1 LSVRDLFFYALCA
14 AMLALAGVTVL
25 ARNLF
30 RASLGLL
37 GVLLGTAALFLLL
50 RAEMSALVQIMVYI
64 GGILIFVLYAVLL
77 TSELGGRMTGPSPAK
92 IAMALAAAV
101 AAFAYLGRLAWS
113 VALAGGIGPGPSAA
127 TFAAPLATPLAAPLA
142 APIAALKPL
151 GARLLDPG
159 QGGFLLP
166 FELVS
171 ALLLAALV
179 GAIAIARGGRA
190 GPHGVGGPGVGGVGG
205 ELGRPQAEGPAGEAA
220 IGPGGSR

>member
-1 LSVRDLFFYALCA
+1 VRDLFFYALCA
-14 AMLALAGVTVL
+14 AMLGLAAVTVLARNLFRASLGLLL

-50 RAEMSALVQIMVYI
+50 KAEMSALVQVMVYI

-77 TSELGGRMTGPSPAK
+77 TSELGGRMSGPSPAK
-92 IAMALAAAV
+92 VAMAAAAAV
-101 AAFAYLGRLAWS
+101 ASFAYLGRLAWS
-113 VALAGGIGPGPSAA
+113 AASPNEHDTLAV
-127 TFAAPLATPLAAPLA
+127 A

-159 QGGFLLP
+159 PGGFLVP
-166 FELVS
+166 FELIS

-179 GAIAIARGGRA
+179 GAIAVARA
-190 GPHGVGGPGVGGVGG
+190 GRPGRTEGTGRTGGARI
-205 ELGRPQAEGPAGEAA
+205 GRPQTGQ
-220 IGPGGSR
+220 PGGGPL

>member
-1 LSVRDLFFYALCA
+1 VRDLFFYALCA
-14 AMLALAGVTVL
+14 GMLAMGAVTVL

-50 RAEMSALVQIMVYI
+50 RAEMPALVQVMVYI

-77 TSELGGRMTGPSPAK
+77 TSELGGRMPGPSPAK
-92 IAMALAAAV
+92 IGIAIIAAV
-101 AAFAYLGRLAWS
+101 AAFAWLGRLAWS
-113 VALAGGIGPGPSAA
+113 TASPRAGAGSPAVSLAAEGPGTAVSAA
-127 TFAAPLATPLAAPLA
+127 AHGPAGALDPAAG

-159 QGGFLLP
+159 PGGFLVP
-166 FELVS
+166 FELIS

-190 GPHGVGGPGVGGVGG
+190 PRPVREAGPAAAGAGGP
-205 ELGRPQAEGPAGEAA
+205 R
-220 IGPGGSR
+220 

>member
-1 LSVRDLFFYALCA
+1 MRDLFFYALCA
-14 AMLALAGVTVL
+14 AMLSMAAVTVL

-50 RAEMSALVQIMVYI
+50 RAEMPALVQIMVYI

-77 TSELGGRMTGPSPAK
+77 TSELGGRMPGPSPAK
-92 IAMALAAAV
+92 IGIAVIAAV
-101 AAFAYLGRLAWS
+101 AAFAWLGRLAWS
-113 VALAGGIGPGPSAA
+113 TASPRAGAGYPAVSLAAEGPGSAA
-127 TFAAPLATPLAAPLA
+127 SSATQGSAGTVGPAGS
-142 APIAALKPL
+142 PIAALKPL

-159 QGGFLLP
+159 PGGFLVS
-166 FELVS
+166 FELIS

-190 GPHGVGGPGVGGVGG
+190 PRAVP
-205 ELGRPQAEGPAGEAA
+205 EAGRAA
-220 IGPGGSR
+220 ARAGGSP

>member
-1 LSVRDLFFYALCA
+1 VRDLFFYVLCA
-14 AMLALAGVTVL
+14 AMLALAAVTVL

-50 RAEMSALVQIMVYI
+50 GAEMPALVQIMVYI

-77 TSELGGRMTGPSPAK
+77 TSELGGKMAGPSPAK
-92 IAMALAAAV
+92 IAMALISAV

-113 VALAGGIGPGPSAA
+113 AALPGRPESGLI
-127 TFAAPLATPLAAPLA
+127 AAPLGAPLA

-159 QGGFLLP
+159 PGGFLVP
-166 FELVS
+166 FELIS

-179 GAIAIARGGRA
+179 GAIAIARGGRSGRA
-190 GPHGVGGPGVGGVGG
+190 GHAVKVVEAGNARPKAEPGGP
-205 ELGRPQAEGPAGEAA
+205 R
-220 IGPGGSR
+220 

>member
-1 LSVRDLFFYALCA
+1 VRDLFFYALCG
-14 AMLALAGVTVL
+14 AMLGLAAVTVL

-50 RAEMSALVQIMVYI
+50 KAEMSALVQVMVYI

-77 TSELGGRMTGPSPAK
+77 TSELGGRMSGPSPAK
-92 IAMALAAAV
+92 VAMAAAAAV

-113 VALAGGIGPGPSAA
+113 AASPNEHDASAV
-127 TFAAPLATPLAAPLA
+127 A

-159 QGGFLLP
+159 PGGFLVP
-166 FELVS
+166 FELIS

-179 GAIAIARGGRA
+179 GAIAVARA
-190 GPHGVGGPGVGGVGG
+190 GRPDRTEGTGRTGGARI
-205 ELGRPQAEGPAGEAA
+205 GRPQAGQ
-220 IGPGGSR
+220 PGGGPL

>member
-1 LSVRDLFFYALCA
+1 VRDLFFYALCA
-14 AMLALAGVTVL
+14 GMLAMAAVTVL

-77 TSELGGRMTGPSPAK
+77 TSELGGRMAGPSPAK
-92 IAMALAAAV
+92 IAIAVGAAV

-113 VALAGGIGPGPSAA
+113 TAMPTGPAGPAG
-127 TFAAPLATPLAAPLA
+127 

-159 QGGFLLP
+159 PGGFLVP
-166 FELVS
+166 FELIS

-190 GPHGVGGPGVGGVGG
+190 TRIGGGGIAGGIGGGVGG
-205 ELGRPQAEGPAGEAA
+205 GVGAT
-220 IGPGGSR
+220 GGSGGTVTGGAGAGMGKGGSE

>member
-1 LSVRDLFFYALCA
+1 MRDLFFYALCA
-14 AMLALAGVTVL
+14 AMLGLAAVTVL

-50 RAEMSALVQIMVYI
+50 RAEMSALVQVMVYI

-77 TSELGGRMTGPSPAK
+77 TSELGGKMAAPSPAK
-92 IAMALAAAV
+92 IAMALVSAI
-101 AAFAYLGRLAWS
+101 AAFAYLGCLAWS
-113 VALAGGIGPGPSAA
+113 TAKPEGTGAVAVFRGPPAE
-127 TFAAPLATPLAAPLA
+127 TQAP

-159 QGGFLLP
+159 AGGFLVP
-166 FELVS
+166 FELIS

-179 GAIAIARGGRA
+179 GAIAVARGGRSGRFGQSSPVA
-190 GPHGVGGPGVGGVGG
+190 QPVLSGEGGPGT
-205 ELGRPQAEGPAGEAA
+205 RD
-220 IGPGGSR
+220 PGGPR